1 MKKQA
6 FARKRSKKWLLP
18 LIAGI
23 MAVLA
28 LIVVFF
34 IPKGADEG
42 SSTATAGEDK
52 ARTSSPAETAVA
64 ENNEGSSI
72 NVVD

>member
-34 IPKGADEG
+34 IL
-42 SSTATAGEDK
+42 
-52 ARTSSPAETAVA
+52 
-64 ENNEGSSI
+64 
-72 NVVD
+72 

>member
-6 FARKRSKKWLLP
+6 FAWERSKKWLLP

-23 MAVLA
+23 MVVLA

-34 IPKGADEG
+34 IPKD
-42 SSTATAGEDK
+42 
-52 ARTSSPAETAVA
+52 
-64 ENNEGSSI
+64 SI